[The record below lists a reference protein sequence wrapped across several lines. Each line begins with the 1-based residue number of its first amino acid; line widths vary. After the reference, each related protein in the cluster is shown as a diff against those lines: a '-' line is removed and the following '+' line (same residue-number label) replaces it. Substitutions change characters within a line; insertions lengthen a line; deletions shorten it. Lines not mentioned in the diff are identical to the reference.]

1 MNSTGKSLLAATVIA
16 AAAGGAALLNTPGIS
31 DNDLPE
37 VEIPKVEVPVV
48 EIPQVMIPAASV
60 QITIPEVQPIIVS
73 GDTSA
78 VQIGMT
84 AGSAA
89 AVAGGAVEL
98 TGHNVAT
105 PQIPN
110 PAGRLPMLQQFARR
124 VDRQFRDK
132 RNAALLSADKRAS
145 AKWLTIA
152 EKEQAFTPDYIPLPS
167 GLRMAAEIHHP
178 ISSGILSGN
187 LARYRKAGCN
197 SVLITFGYP
206 GESLPV
212 LLATAA
218 QCRRAG
224 LAPWFAYAGPESLQH
239 SIFRDP
245 DELASAAAQLAQACD
260 GVILGWRRTSVH
272 MYRQDK
278 VFQTLLL
285 RAAREANPRLAI
297 LGEIYYGETE
307 KSARDLALN
316 LPTGVSGALVTGFGF
331 QGVAVE
337 SVVAA
342 LHKKVGRTPLVPLIV
357 GRKPYY
363 ATRNRDGRSA
373 AVHWREKMT
382 VASRWLSAG
391 VSGVVI
397 LHGDGSDGIYDPKQ
411 TDNLAQTE

>member
-16 AAAGGAALLNTPGIS
+16 AAAGGAAFLYSPDIS

-60 QITIPEVQPIIVS
+60 QISMPEVQPIIGS
-73 GDTSA
+73 GDISA

-89 AVAGGAVEL
+89 AVAGGVVEL
-98 TGHNVAT
+98 HNVAT
-105 PQIPN
+105 PQIHD

-124 VDRQFRDK
+124 VARQFRDK

-152 EKEQAFTPDYIPLPS
+152 EKEVAYTPDYIPLPS

-178 ISSGILSGN
+178 ISSGILAGN

-224 LAPWFAYAGPESLQH
+224 LNPWFAYAGPESIQH

-272 MYRQDK
+272 MYRQDD
-278 VFQTLLL
+278 VFQILLL
-285 RAAREANPRLAI
+285 RAAREANPKLAI

-307 KSARDLALN
+307 RSARDLALN

-342 LHKKVGRTPLVPLIV
+342 LHKKVGSTPLVPLIV

-373 AVHWREKMT
+373 AVHWREKMA
-382 VASRWLSAG
+382 VAFRWLSAG